1 MPENS
6 PINQN
11 YFTADTVSVSAN
23 ERPTV
28 LVVDDTPANLSLLSN
43 LLKQQYNI
51 KVANNGSKAL
61 ALAAA
66 SPPDLVLLDIMM
78 PEMDGYETL
87 RRIKSNEALNHIP
100 VIMISA
106 LDDIS
111 SIVRCIEM
119 GAEDYIPKPF
129 DPVLLRARVGAC
141 LERKRLRDKEV
152 VYRNQ
157 IEEQNLHL
165 EERVE
170 AALHARVEM
179 GSMFISV
186 VVLMSVYAFIL
197 EFFKSALFL
206 SLPSASTLEFT
217 FNCFLEGTS
226 LLFIIW
232 ILRSSRLRLS
242 EFGVNAHG
250 LKKMLLESLLVS
262 AVVITCLIEL
272 KNYILHSGHNPF
284 PNQTLI
290 NWDYWSM
297 TYVTYIVV
305 APLQEF
311 IARGVFQNSVA
322 RLLVSKRSAFW
333 SILTTS
339 VLFAALHLHTSIAL
353 GVAAFISSWLWGWMF
368 ARQRSLIGVGL
379 SHFLIGNCAGLLGL
393 WTIT

>member
-1 MPENS
+1 MLMPIHSPVQENS
-6 PINQN
+6 LQTPPLS
-11 YFTADTVSVSAN
+11 AD
-23 ERPTV
+23 ERPTI
-28 LVVDDTPANLSLLSN
+28 LVVDDTPANLTLLSN
-43 LLKQQYNI
+43 LLKEQYHI
-51 KVANNGSKAL
+51 KVANNGLKAIEL
-61 ALAAA
+61 AVA
-66 SPPDLVLLDIMM
+66 SPPDMVLLDIMM
-78 PEMDGYETL
+78 PGLDGYETL
-87 RRIKSNEALNHIP
+87 SRIKSNATLKHLP

-129 DPVLLRARVGAC
+129 DPVLLRARVDASM
-141 LERKRLRDKEV
+141 ERKRLRDQEV
-152 VYRNQ
+152 VYRHQ
-157 IEEQNLHL
+157 IEEHNLHL

-197 EFFKSALFL
+197 EFFKSNLFL
-206 SLPSASTLEFT
+206 SLSSASTLEFT

-242 EFGVNAHG
+242 EFGINAHG
-250 LKKMLLESLLVS
+250 FKKMVLESLLVS
-262 AVVITCLIEL
+262 AVVIVCLIAL

-290 NWDYWSM
+290 NWSYWNM
-297 TYVTYIVV
+297 TYVTYMVV

-333 SILTTS
+333 AILTTS

-379 SHFLIGNCAGLLGL
+379 SHFLIGNCAALLGL

>member
-6 PINQN
+6 LIKKNIYPGQAMP
-11 YFTADTVSVSAN
+11 TSAN
-23 ERPTV
+23 ERATV

-43 LLKQQYNI
+43 LLKEQYNI
-51 KVANNGSKAL
+51 TVANNGLKAL

-66 SPPDLVLLDIMM
+66 APPDLVLLDIMM

-87 RRIKSNEALNHIP
+87 NRIKSNEALNHIP

-129 DPVLLRARVGAC
+129 DPVLLRARVDATM
-141 LERKRLRDKEV
+141 ERKRLRDKEV
-152 VYRNQ
+152 VYRHQ

-206 SLPSASTLEFT
+206 SLPSANTLEFT

-232 ILRSSRLRLS
+232 ILRSSRLQLS

-250 LKKMLLESLLVS
+250 LKKMVLESLLVS
-262 AVVITCLIEL
+262 AVVIACLIEI

-290 NWDYWSM
+290 NWDYLSM